1 MEDLLNLNFSFNSI
15 VHFQRVPPKYVA
27 YKKEDLRKLLEIAK
41 RHDNIYLEILLCLF
55 CGLRIGEV
63 RGLNFDHVDFENHTI
78 TVMQQAPY
86 ESFITIKTE
95 HGVEKCLNEDCIK
108 PPKSGSSYRTIK
120 VPDIVVDELYR
131 RREKNKQYFKT
142 HPNAVSYW
150 RNYICIGFGGELISS
165 KTVTEGLKYR
175 TGSIGKEK
183 DYITREGIFR
193 YMWMN
198 TELTVEHK
206 NFIYDHYPAVWE
218 LHCCIKEFRN
228 IFKKRNV
235 PLLYLFI
242 EKYCKSKIKALKS
255 FAEGLKRDIDAV
267 ENAVVYDYSNGF
279 VEGTNSRLKM
289 IKRTMYGRCR
299 KRLLE
304 AKLRYVRKCK
314 NG

>member
-27 YKKEDLRKLLEIAK
+27 YKKENLRKLLEIAK

-165 KTVTEGLKYR
+165 KTVTEGLYK
-175 TGSIGKEK
+175 ICK
-183 DYITREGIFR
+183 
-193 YMWMN
+193 
-198 TELTVEHK
+198 K
-206 NFIYDHYPAVWE
+206 NGLPKISAHGLRHLCATILLE
-218 LHCCIKEFRN
+218 Q
-228 IFKKRNV
+228 NV
-235 PLLYLFI
+235 PLEEISHILGHASVSTTFDI
-242 EKYCKSKIKALKS
+242 YCGEIQGRDNILDFLSSNFDPITHLARKA
-255 FAEGLKRDIDAV
+255 G
-267 ENAVVYDYSNGF
+267 
-279 VEGTNSRLKM
+279 
-289 IKRTMYGRCR
+289 
-299 KRLLE
+299 
-304 AKLRYVRKCK
+304 
-314 NG
+314 